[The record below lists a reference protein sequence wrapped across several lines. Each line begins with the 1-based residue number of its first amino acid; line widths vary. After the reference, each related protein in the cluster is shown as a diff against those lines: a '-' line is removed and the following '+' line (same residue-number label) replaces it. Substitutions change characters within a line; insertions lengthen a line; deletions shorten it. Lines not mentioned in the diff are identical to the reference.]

1 VKNSLLIL
9 ISTFALF
16 LWTDVTAAIND
27 LGVPLEGTIT
37 GKIIDESTGEPLI
50 GATVMIV
57 ETSQGDATDLDG
69 RYTIKN
75 IQPGTYNLK
84 ISYISH
90 TTTTVE
96 DVEVKEGETVRLD
109 ITLMPKTEQM
119 EEVVVSARAIL
130 NNESALLSE
139 RQRSLTFSD
148 AVSAEFISQTGSGD
162 AAAAVKRITGATV
175 QDGKYVVIRGLGGRY
190 TNSQLNGAN
199 LPTADPD
206 RNSAQLD
213 LFPSELISS
222 VTTKKTFTPD
232 QPGNFSGGNV
242 DIRTKEFPDEAIF
255 TITTGIGF
263 NSQSSLNDNFLIG
276 PSGSTDFLG
285 FDDGLREM
293 PAIVRDS
300 NTEIPRSQ
308 FARRDPALAKQLNDM
323 SEAFSSTMI
332 PSGGPLGGDQKSLV
346 NNDFSFTY
354 GDQEIIFG
362 NSLGFIVS
370 GSYSRKFDFYD
381 DGVNNQFNAT
391 DPNADE
397 LFPDFTFSDIK
408 GTKSVN
414 WGGMASLNYK
424 LSQNH
429 RIGFNYLRTQDATN
443 TGRYQVGNFPKNI
456 PSENVF
462 FETFV
467 LDYTERNVNS
477 FQLKGK
483 HYFQKL
489 NNIQFDW
496 NASLADTKQEQP
508 DLRFFFDEFTN
519 VSRGDSTFQVFSI
532 NLGSSNA
539 TLPTR
544 LFRDLDESNNQLS
557 ADIEV
562 PFQTGRNTTFKFKTG
577 FSYEDKDRTFRER
590 KFDYNSVG
598 INFRDFNG
606 DVDAFFSDEV
616 VGVIDTTSSGLFVF
630 GNVIQDA
637 SVRQNNYDGDQEVTA
652 FYGMVELPIT
662 DKFKIVGGTRFEQTD
677 ILIVSQDSTRQPGEI
692 NTSDILPS
700 LSAIYSVGSN
710 MNFRLSASQT
720 IARPTFRE
728 IAPFQSFDFAGGRI
742 TSGNPELD
750 RSLIQN
756 FDARWEWFMS
766 PGEVIA
772 VSGFYKNFEDPIE
785 RVILSNNNQESFQ
798 NVESANLFGVEFE
811 FRKRLDFV
819 SSFFSDVLFSS
830 NFTIIDSNVDVPAR
844 ELEFAEGFDISDT
857 RSLQGQSDFVVN
869 SILSYQNSDVG
880 LNASIAY
887 NRFSKRLSSVV
898 LGGTPNIFE
907 QGRDD
912 VFLSLSKNILD
923 SYKIKLSVSNLL
935 DDDFRTIQTFKGQT
949 FTDSEFKL
957 GRTFKL
963 AFTYNL

>member
-1 VKNSLLIL
+1 VKHIILIL
-9 ISTFALF
+9 ATVILQ
-16 LWTDVTAAIND
+16 VTSIDIYAMQSD
-27 LGVPLEGTIT
+27 SKDQTGSIT
-37 GKIIDESTGEPLI
+37 GIIIDESNGEPLI
-50 GATVMIV
+50 GATVIIE
-57 ETSQGDATDLDG
+57 ETGQGDASDLDG
-69 RYTIKN
+69 RFTIKN
-75 IQPGTYNLK
+75 VEPGIYTLK
-84 ISYISH
+84 ASFISH
-90 TTTTVE
+90 ATVIIE
-96 DVEVKEGETVRLD
+96 EVEVKAGEVLKLD
-109 ITLMPKTEQM
+109 ITLKPKTEVL
-119 EEVVVSARAIL
+119 EEVVVTARSIL
-130 NNESALLSE
+130 NNEASLLSE
-139 RQRSLTFSD
+139 RQKSLAFSD

-175 QDGKYVVIRGLGGRY
+175 EDGKYVVIRGLGGRY

-255 TITTGIGF
+255 TITTGIGL
-263 NSQSSLNDNFLIG
+263 NTQSSFNDNFLIG
-276 PSGSTDFLG
+276 PSGSKDFLA
-285 FDDGLREM
+285 FDDGLREL
-293 PAIVRDS
+293 PSIVRDPD
-300 NTEIPRSQ
+300 TQIPGSQ
-308 FARRDPALAKQLNDM
+308 FARRDASLAKQLNDI

-332 PSGGPLGGDQKSLV
+332 PSGGPLGGNQKSQL

-354 GDQEIIFG
+354 GDQETVFG

-370 GSYSRKFDFYD
+370 GSYSRKFEFYD

-397 LFPDFTFSDIK
+397 LFPDFTFNDIK
-408 GTKSVN
+408 GTKNVN

-424 LSQNH
+424 LNQNH
-429 RIGFNYLRTQDATN
+429 RVGFNYLRTQDASN

-483 HYFQKL
+483 HYFKKL

-544 LFRDLDESNNQLS
+544 LFRDLDENNNQLS
-557 ADIEV
+557 ADIEI
-562 PFQTGRNTTFKFKTG
+562 PFQTGRNATIKLKTG
-577 FSYEDKDRTFRER
+577 FSFEDKDRTFRER

-606 DVDAFFSDEV
+606 DVDAFFADEV
-616 VGVIDTTSSGLFVF
+616 VGIIDTTNSGLFVF

-637 SVRQNNYDGDQEVTA
+637 SIRQNNYDGDQKVKA
-652 FYGMVELPIT
+652 FYGMIELPIT
-662 DKFKIVGGTRFEQTD
+662 QSLKIVGGTRFEQTD
-677 ILIVSQDSTRQPGEI
+677 ILIVSQDSTRLPGEI
-692 NTSDILPS
+692 DTNDILPS
-700 LSAIYSVGSN
+700 ASIIYAAGSN

-728 IAPFQSFDFAGGRI
+728 IAPFQAFDFAGGRI

-772 VSGFYKNFEDPIE
+772 VSGFYKNFDDPIE

-811 FRKRLDFV
+811 FRKRLDFI
-819 SSFFSDVLFSS
+819 SNFFSDFLFSS
-830 NFTIIDSNVDVPAR
+830 NLTLIDSNVDVPER

-857 RSLQGQSDFVVN
+857 RPLQGQSDFVVN
-869 SILSYQNSDVG
+869 SILSYQNSEIG
-880 LNASIAY
+880 LNTSMAY
-887 NRFSKRLSSVV
+887 NRFGKRLTNVG

-907 QGRDD
+907 QGRNDL
-912 VFLSLSKNILD
+912 FLSISKNIM
-923 SYKIKLSVSNLL
+923 STYKIKLSISNLL
-935 DDDFRTIQTFKGQT
+935 DDNFKTIQTFKGGT

>member
-1 VKNSLLIL
+1 MSIFV
-9 ISTFALF
+9 LF
-16 LWTDVTAAIND
+16 QGAEIANAND
-27 LGVPLEGTIT
+27 DPDVPLEGKIT
-37 GKIIDESTGEPLI
+37 GTVIDESTGEPLI
-50 GATVMIV
+50 GATVLIE
-57 ETSQGDATDLDG
+57 ETGQGNATDLDG
-69 RYTIKN
+69 RFTIENVEPGNYT
-75 IQPGTYNLK
+75 LK
-84 ISYISH
+84 ASYISH
-90 TTTTVE
+90 VTLIIE
-96 DVEVKEGETVRLD
+96 DVEVKEGEVLRLD
-109 ITLMPKTEQM
+109 IILQPKTEEL
-119 EEVVVSARAIL
+119 EEVVVTARSIL
-130 NNESALLSE
+130 NNEAALLGE
-139 RQRSLTFSD
+139 RQKSLAFSD
-148 AVSAEFISQTGSGD
+148 AISAEFISQTGSGD
-162 AAAAVKRITGATV
+162 AAAAAKRITGATV
-175 QDGKYVVIRGLGGRY
+175 EDGKYVIIRGLGGRY
-190 TNSQLNGAN
+190 TNSQLNGTN

-232 QPGNFSGGNV
+232 QPGNFSGGNI

-263 NSQSSLNDNFLIG
+263 NAQSSLNNNFLIG
-276 PSGSTDFLG
+276 PSGSSDFFG
-285 FDDGLREM
+285 FDDGSRDM
-293 PAIVRDS
+293 PAIVRDP
-300 NTEIPRSQ
+300 NTDIPQSQ
-308 FARRDPALAKQLNDM
+308 FARRDPVLAQQLNDV

-332 PSGGPLGGDQKSLV
+332 PSGGPLGGNQKSQL

-354 GDQEIIFG
+354 GDQTLIFG
-362 NSLGFIVS
+362 NSLGLIVS

-397 LFPDFTFSDIK
+397 LFADFTFNDIK
-408 GTKSVN
+408 GSKNVN

-424 LSQNH
+424 LNQNH
-429 RIGFNYLRTQDATN
+429 RVGFNYLRTQDATN

-462 FETFV
+462 FESFV

-483 HYFQKL
+483 HYFKNL

-544 LFRDLDESNNQLS
+544 LFRDLDESNNQVK

-562 PFQTGRNTTFKFKTG
+562 PFQAGSNRTIKFKTG
-577 FSYEDKDRTFRER
+577 FSYEDKERTFRER
-590 KFDYNSVG
+590 KFDYESGG
-598 INFRDFNG
+598 INFRDFGG
-606 DVDAFFSDEV
+606 DVEAFFSDEA
-616 VGVIDTTSSGLFVF
+616 VGIIDTTSSGNFVF
-630 GNVIQDA
+630 GNIIEDA
-637 SVRQNNYDGDQEVTA
+637 TIRQNNYDGDQEVTA
-652 FYGMVELPIT
+652 FYGMIELPIT
-662 DKFKIVGGTRFEQTD
+662 QKLKLVGGTRFEQTD
-677 ILIVSQDSTRQPGEI
+677 ILIVSRDSTRVPGEI
-692 NTSDILPS
+692 DTDDILPS
-700 LSAIYSVGSN
+700 ASIIYAAGSN
-710 MNFRLSASQT
+710 MNFRVSASQT

-728 IAPFQSFDFAGGRI
+728 IAPFQAFDFAGGRV
-742 TSGNPELD
+742 TTGNPELE
-750 RSLIQN
+750 RTVIQN

-772 VSGFYKNFEDPIE
+772 ISGFFKDFEDPIE
-785 RVILSNNNQESFQ
+785 RVVLSNNDQEGFQ
-798 NVESANLFGVEFE
+798 NVEEANLFGVEFE
-811 FRKRLDFV
+811 LRKRLDFL
-819 SSFFSDVLFSS
+819 SPFFNNFLFSS
-830 NFTIIDSNVDVPAR
+830 NFTIIDSNVDVPER
-844 ELEFAEGFDISDT
+844 ELELAELFNIPDT
-857 RSLQGQSDFVVN
+857 RPLQGQSDFVVN
-869 SILSYQNSDVG
+869 SILSYQNSDLG
-880 LNASIAY
+880 LNASMAY
-887 NRFSKRLSSVV
+887 NRFGKRLTSVG

-912 VFLSLSKNILD
+912 LFLSISKNIM
-923 SYKIKLSVSNLL
+923 STYKIKLSVSNLL
-935 DDDFRTIQTFKGQT
+935 DDDFRTIQTFKGRT

-963 AFTYNL
+963 AFSYNL